1 MWGIIIGSM
10 LVVAILGGIFL
21 WTRFGKFG
29 IVQMIAGDSKWKRR
43 LLALIPF
50 LIFGIFAIFSVV
62 NVVIV
67 MVHMAVYWALA
78 ELIYRI
84 VHRIRH
90 GKKVKTETGETA
102 DDSKSETK
110 AKSAQTK
117 KQEDQKTSDKKTSD
131 KKISGKKSFRPY
143 WVGIIVLCFELCY
156 FTTGWYLAHHVWE
169 KDYTVTTTK
178 DLGMEKLRI
187 AQIADSHVGVTF
199 DGEDFAKHLET
210 IEATNPDV
218 LFITGDF
225 VDDDTS
231 KEDMYRCCLAL
242 AGFKC
247 KYGVYYVY
255 GNHDK
260 GYFRYRNFTA
270 DELREA
276 LEAAGVRILQDEVE
290 MIADKIYVVGR
301 RDKSVKDRI
310 EIGTILS
317 LLDPKKFT
325 IVLDHQPNDYAAE
338 AAAGADLV
346 LSGHTHGGQM
356 LEINFVGQMIGAND
370 KTYGMEKRDNTTFIV
385 TSGISDWAIKFKTG
399 TNSEFVIVDVVHE

>member
-1 MWGIIIGSM
+1 MWGIIFGGM
-10 LVVAILGGIFL
+10 LVVAILGAIFL

-29 IVQMIAGDSKWKRR
+29 IVQKLAGESKWKRR
-43 LLALIPF
+43 LLSLIPF

-67 MVHMAVYWALA
+67 LVHMAVYWALA
-78 ELIYRI
+78 ELICWIYRK
-84 VHRIRH
+84 IRYGKGSGKDAEEETKPEATEEQKN
-90 GKKVKTETGETA
+90 GKKKEQE
-102 DDSKSETK
+102 KEQKK
-110 AKSAQTK
+110 APKR
-117 KQEDQKTSDKKTSD
+117 
-131 KKISGKKSFRPY
+131 FRPY
-143 WVGIIVLCFELCY
+143 WLGIIVLCFEICY
-156 FTTGWYLAHHVWE
+156 FTTGWFLAHHVWE

-187 AQIADSHVGVTF
+187 AQIADSHIGSTF
-199 DGEDFAKHLET
+199 DGEGFAEHLGK
-210 IEATNPDV
+210 IQAANPDV

-225 VDDDTS
+225 VDDGTT
-231 KEDMYRCCLAL
+231 KEDMYRSCLAL

-247 KYGVYYVY
+247 KYGVYFVY

-260 GYFRYRNFTA
+260 GYFNYRNFTA
-270 DELREA
+270 DQLEEA
-276 LEAAGVRILQDEVE
+276 LEAAGVRILRDEVE
-290 MIADKIYVVGR
+290 MLDGKVYVVGR
-301 RDKSVKDRI
+301 RDKSMKDRV

-317 LLDPKKFT
+317 MLDPKKYT

-356 LEINFVGQMIGAND
+356 LEINMVGQLTGAND

-385 TSGISDWAIKFKTG
+385 TSGISDWSIKFKTG
-399 TNSEFVIVDVVHE
+399 TNSEFVIVDVVPE